1 METNS
6 KILKNKGNGDKSSRQ
21 KLKLEGNNTK
31 EESITNFQ
39 SDTHDPASVISF
51 GGILEN
57 SVDKDQIDRM
67 KEFIRESRK
76 FDGPLESN
84 NEILDLIDS
93 NSNAYYQFNTLTKIK
108 YFYLKHEWTFIAIRE
123 FSAIAILIISFLLY
137 SSSLKIENNYHN
149 YNMYFYYPMT
159 FKSLI
164 KCTSAGIITG
174 FIIFFMYRKWIFF

>member
-6 KILKNKGNGDKSSRQ
+6 KILKIKGIGDKSSRQ
-21 KLKLEGNNTK
+21 KLKKEENNNK
-31 EESITNFQ
+31 EESINNFQ

-93 NSNAYYQFNTLTKIK
+93 NSNAYHQFNTLTKIK

-123 FSAIAILIISFLLY
+123 FSAIAILIISFLLF
-137 SSSLKIENNYHN
+137 SSSLQIEKNYHN
-149 YNMYFYYPMT
+149 YNMYF
-159 FKSLI
+159 
-164 KCTSAGIITG
+164 IIL
-174 FIIFFMYRKWIFF
+174 